1 MVQSAGISLLV
12 AAVIW
17 AAFATA
23 AEAQGGWR
31 QWDIQ
36 LRGGTRVV
44 ANPLGAP
51 DDTHLSV
58 SVGGYEGHDST
69 IVRSRID
76 FIAAQPMVGSNRE
89 ALNGASPP
97 PLPTRG
103 SCSDV
108 VVRRDGRRT
117 TGRVTLVHVQYSEG
131 VVKQRGAEIAL
142 VDVAYIQFASR
153 SSKGCKGK
161 PPATGRG
168 RFALRR

>member
-1 MVQSAGISLLV
+1 MVQSASISLYV

-23 AEAQGGWR
+23 APAQGGWR

-36 LRGGTRVV
+36 LRDGTRRV

-58 SVGGYEGHDST
+58 SVGGFEGRDSA

-76 FIAAQPMVGSNRE
+76 YIAAQPRV
-89 ALNGASPP
+89 ASGGDNSVAPP
-97 PLPTRG
+97 PLPPRG

-131 VVKQRGAEIAL
+131 VVRQRGTDIDLA
-142 VDVAYIQFASR
+142 DVAYIQFASL
-153 SSKGCKGK
+153 SSKRCQRR
-161 PPATGRG
+161 PPTTVNPPEVSI
-168 RFALRR
+168 